1 MRYAIVIEQGATS
14 YGAYVPGLP
23 GCVAAAESR
32 EEVIR
37 LIHEAIEGHLEVL
50 RNEGLPIP
58 E

>member
-1 MRYAIVIEQGATS
+1 
-14 YGAYVPGLP
+14 
-23 GCVAAAESR
+23 VAAAQSR

-50 RNEGLPIP
+50 RAEGLPIR